1 MHHGDERKLL
11 LMFSM
16 VHGQLRAALETRDW
30 ERFAL
35 IDKRVRECLNAL
47 SACANPSAE
56 VLQAKQL
63 LKDLYG
69 AAMVGCAET
78 CEKLRQVLLEH
89 LQYVEGRSAYQRI
102 DLLQGGR

>member
-1 MHHGDERKLL
+1 MQSGEERNLL
-11 LMFSM
+11 LMFSV
-16 VHGQLRAALETRDW
+16 VHGQLRAALEARDW
-30 ERFAL
+30 ERFAV
-35 IDKRVRECLNAL
+35 IDQRVRECLDAL
-47 SACANPSAE
+47 SACAEPSAE

-69 AAMVGCAET
+69 AAMAGCAET
-78 CEKLRQVLLEH
+78 CEKLRQVLLAH